1 MPSAFHQSKVI
12 APSAVFYPPAQV
24 WLLRMQVG
32 ILQFSNDVRVE
43 LEPQVVDREVFDKKL
58 ATMVR
63 LQGWVCYT
71 HAEPGALSSWP
82 AFETARRVQCW

>member
-1 MPSAFHQSKVI
+1 
-12 APSAVFYPPAQV
+12 
-24 WLLRMQVG
+24 MQVG

-63 LQGWVCYT
+63 FQGWFI
-71 HAEPGALSSWP
+71 ALMQNLALLAAGRPSRRP
-82 AFETARRVQCW
+82 RRVQCW